1 MRRTL
6 SFLLENEKTAGF
18 LLIGCTLLS
27 IGAATFWDETYLHFW
42 HAKVAGEAFEYW
54 INDGLMTVFFLL
66 VGLELRQEIR
76 SGELSSRK
84 KALLPIL
91 CAIGG
96 MVVPAGLYF
105 AAASGTPYASGAGIP
120 MATDIAFALG
130 ILSLC
135 GRRAPAS
142 LRIFLTALAV
152 IDDLGAILVIA
163 LFYTQ
168 SVSLLNLGISLGIFG
183 LLLLFQLFQVRRL
196 WPYLIGGIIMWYFML
211 HSGVHATITGVLVAL
226 TIPMESRNGKS
237 APSKWL
243 EAFLHAPV
251 NLFILPLFAL
261 ANTAIPIESGLLATL
276 TTPYSVGIAAGLVIG
291 KPLGV
296 LVAGFAAVRTRV
308 CKLPKNA
315 GWRHMTG
322 VGLLAGIGF
331 TMSIFITLL
340 AFDDA
345 EAIMG
350 AKLAILLSS
359 LAAGGLGYVLL
370 SRRARQ

>member
-1 MRRTL
+1 
-6 SFLLENEKTAGF
+6 
-18 LLIGCTLLS
+18 
-27 IGAATFWDETYLHFW
+27 
-42 HAKVAGEAFEYW
+42 
-54 INDGLMTVFFLL
+54 
-66 VGLELRQEIR
+66 
-76 SGELSSRK
+76 
-84 KALLPIL
+84 
-91 CAIGG
+91 
-96 MVVPAGLYF
+96 
-105 AAASGTPYASGAGIP
+105 
-120 MATDIAFALG
+120 
-130 ILSLC
+130 
-135 GRRAPAS
+135 
-142 LRIFLTALAV
+142 
-152 IDDLGAILVIA
+152 
-163 LFYTQ
+163 
-168 SVSLLNLGISLGIFG
+168 LLNLGISLGIFG

-226 TIPMESRNGKS
+226 TIPMESRNGKP

-296 LVAGFAAVRTRV
+296 LVAGFTAVRTRV

-350 AKLAILLSS
+350 AKLAILVSS
-359 LAAGGLGYVLL
+359 LSAGGLGYFLL